1 MKELIANFAK
11 SALWVWRLPG
21 QLMILVV
28 RFYQLAISPML
39 GSNCRFQ
46 PTCSAYFIQA
56 IQKYGFIAGS
66 ARGLY
71 RILRCNPWFDG
82 GHDPP

>member
-1 MKELIANFAK
+1 MNRLIANTFK
-11 SALWVWRLPG
+11 WLWRLPA
-21 QLMILVV
+21 MVAILLV

-39 GSNCRFQ
+39 GSNCRFH
-46 PTCSAYFIQA
+46 PSCSAYFIQA
-56 IQKYGFIAGS
+56 VQKYGFISGT

-71 RILRCNPWFDG
+71 RILRCNPWVEG

>member
-1 MKELIANFAK
+1 MNQRIAN
-11 SALWVWRLPG
+11 SARWVWRLPG
-21 QLMILVV
+21 QLVILLV
-28 RFYQLAISPML
+28 RFYQLAISPLL

-56 IQKYGFIAGS
+56 VEKYGFVSGS
-66 ARGLY
+66 VRGLY
-71 RILRCNPWFDG
+71 RILRCNPWFEG